1 MLLNFKND
9 LSLSYKLK
17 KLKACD
23 SWHSIEF
30 PRKGKGT
37 IRFEYE
43 PLHYFESFNVI
54 LGDIEIE
61 FSFEDVKIKN
71 AESLGFKK
79 ATKNSI
85 PHSLLHFNA
94 SDFSIWI
101 SFFAFEPYF
110 IKVNI
115 NEAI

>member
-9 LSLSYKLK
+9 LSLSFK

-23 SWHSIEF
+23 SWHSNEF

-37 IRFEYE
+37 IRFQYE
-43 PLHYFESFNVI
+43 KLDNSFESFNVI

-61 FSFEDVKIKN
+61 FSFDDVRIKN
-71 AESLGFKK
+71 AELLGFKK
-79 ATKNSI
+79 DRKIPI
-85 PHSLLHFNA
+85 PHSLLHFDA
-94 SDFSIWI
+94 SEFSIWI